1 MQSEI
6 LFFFFF
12 LWSTRFTLFPCR
24 PAQSGGLWTD
34 EDIEKLIKLVKKY
47 PSGTLERWEKI
58 AEAMERSVL
67 EVTHMAQRVKEDGY
81 RAPNPERR

>member
-1 MQSEI
+1 MIFI
-6 LFFFFF
+6 LCCGTFHLKTF
-12 LWSTRFTLFPCR
+12 SR

-67 EVTHMAQRVKEDGY
+67 EVTHMAHRVKEDGY
-81 RAPNPERR
+81 RAPNPEKRYIYYE